1 MNVEIRPLTAGEMGQ
16 LGELGGYVYGGSFG
30 DGPDNVVATANL
42 PDWTLCAL
50 VDGKLVSSFTAIPF
64 TMRANG
70 NAVALAGVST
80 VGTQPEYRRQG
91 LLRRIQTQAF
101 ADMRDRG
108 QSVAALWASQA
119 AIYQRYGYAMTT
131 VLRSY
136 HVDTTDIGFHDGVWG
151 SGCVERLSV
160 NDAFDVIKSIYI
172 RFVENRTCYLHRSKA
187 LWLQNAMEEIEGQG
201 PIHAGVHYD
210 EEGKADGYIIY
221 TLRANKVDHATRGQ
235 EIIIRDMAWLSMNGY
250 RSMWEWLKR
259 HDLVGRVSYQT
270 AAADDP
276 AVELFAEPRLL
287 HGVDHEGIWL
297 RVVDATGALG
307 DRAYSSEGEITI
319 GLTDDPLTP
328 WNNRSIRLEASP
340 EGAHV
345 TSSKSADL
353 QTSAKALASLYS
365 GFRTARQLRAWGLI
379 EGEDHVIDTADRLFA
394 SSHAPHC
401 PDHF

>member
-235 EIIIRDMAWLSMNGY
+235 EIIIRDMAWLSIDGY

>member
-1 MNVEIRPLTAGEMGQ
+1 MSIEIRPLTAGEMGQ

-42 PDWTLCAL
+42 PDWTLCAV
-50 VDGKLVSSFTAIPF
+50 VDGKLACSFTAIPF

-70 NAVALAGVST
+70 SAVALAGVST
-80 VGTQPEYRRQG
+80 VGTQPEHRRQG

-108 QSVAALWASQA
+108 QSLAALWASQA

-136 HVDTTDIGFHDGVWG
+136 QVDTTDIGFHDGDWG
-151 SGCVERLSV
+151 SGHVERLPV
-160 NDAFDVIKSIYI
+160 VDAFDVIKSTYI
-172 RFVENRTCYLHRSKA
+172 RFVKNRICYLHRSKA
-187 LWLQNAMEEIEGQG
+187 LWLQNAMEEIEEQG
-201 PIHAGVHYD
+201 PVHAGVHFD
-210 EEGKADGYIIY
+210 EGGNGDGYVIY

-235 EIIIRDMAWLSMNGY
+235 EIIVRDMAWLSMDSY

-259 HDLVGRVSYQT
+259 HDLVGRVSYRT
-270 AAADDP
+270 AAIDDP

-287 HGVDHEGIWL
+287 HSVDHEGLWL
-297 RVVDATGALG
+297 RVVDAERALK
-307 DRAYSSEGEITI
+307 DRAYSNDGEVTI
-319 GLTDDPLTP
+319 GLTDDSLTP
-328 WNNRSIRLEASP
+328 WNNRTIKLEAST

-345 TSSKSADL
+345 SSSESTDL
-353 QTSAKALASLYS
+353 TMSAKALASLYS
-365 GFRTARQLRAWGLI
+365 GFRSARLLRAGGLV
-379 EGEDHVIDTADRLFA
+379 EGGDDAVDTADRLFA
-394 SSHAPHC
+394 TSHAPHC

>member
-70 NAVALAGVST
+70 YAVALAGVST

-235 EIIIRDMAWLSMNGY
+235 EIIIRDMAWLSMDGY
-250 RSMWEWLKR
+250 RAMWEWLKR

-276 AVELFAEPRLL
+276 AVDLFAEPRLL

-345 TSSKSADL
+345 TSSQSADL

-394 SSHAPHC
+394 SSHAPPC